1 MGWHLVREE
10 EHFLLYHFW
19 SEFTHD
25 LKLAL
30 VLLSALWCG
39 GVDSEVQLL
48 VLVGVGERIEKP
60 VSLTV
65 VVLVLQHVTTMA
77 APGWLRNLIVE
88 ETRGGTLSELLKSE
102 PLENVWLLTVTSEL
116 HGGNLSVHIMHH
128 VLPGLLGVEVK
139 FPAAVSVLSPSPVWH
154 GETLV
159 DGPGSSVEGDITDAL
174 EEGVGVEILGVHVHK
189 HVGLLVEFH

>member
-1 MGWHLVREE
+1 M
-10 EHFLLYHFW
+10 
-19 SEFTHD
+19 
-25 LKLAL
+25 AL
-30 VLLSALWCG
+30 
-39 GVDSEVQLL
+39 
-48 VLVGVGERIEKP
+48 
-60 VSLTV
+60 
-65 VVLVLQHVTTMA
+65 TTMA

-102 PLENVWLLTVTSEL
+102 PLENVWLLTVTSKL

-139 FPAAVSVLSPSPVWH
+139 FPAAVSILSPSPVWH